1 MEEWLKWLLLFG
13 VGCGAGFINVMAGG
27 GSTITMPI
35 LIFLGLD
42 ASLAN
47 GTNRV
52 AIFIQN
58 VSAITSFQQEV
69 LYNVRSVL
77 KYAVWTLPGAVAGA
91 LFAIRIEHELFE
103 TILALVILGVMLT
116 LVLPSSKQKVGD
128 AIRSHWLMYPAL
140 LAIGFY
146 GGFIQAGVGFLIM
159 AAFTHILR
167 FDLVRVNRYKVFII
181 LIYTVP
187 ALLIFALSRN
197 INIPYALALAAG
209 NATGGWWSAKLAIKR
224 GESIVRGILFVVMI
238 GMALELLDVF

>member
-42 ASLAN
+42 SALAN

-58 VSAITSFQQEV
+58 ISAITSFQREV
-69 LYNVRSVL
+69 LYNVKSIL
-77 KYAVWTLPGAVAGA
+77 KYAVWTLPGAILGA
-91 LFAIRIEHELFE
+91 LFAVSVEHALFE
-103 TILALVILGVMLT
+103 KILAVVIVGVMIT
-116 LVLPSSKQKVGD
+116 IILPQPKQKKQ
-128 AIRSHWLMYPAL
+128 RSMPQWLIYPAL
-140 LAIGFY
+140 LGIGFY
-146 GGFIQAGVGFLIM
+146 GGFIQAGVGFMFM
-159 AAFTHILR
+159 AAFIHVLG

-181 LIYTVP
+181 LIYTIP
-187 ALLIFALSRN
+187 ALLVFAFSGN

-209 NATGGWWSAKLAIKR
+209 NATGGWWSAKLTIKR
-224 GESIVRGILFVVMI
+224 GESIIRMVLMVVMVL
-238 GMALELLDVF
+238 MALKLLDIF